1 MKNKDIVQFEKKL
14 KKNLI
19 EVHPK
24 FGFRRLLIKT
34 ELITDR
40 FNIEKII
47 KTYVGEILEKNDILI
62 IAESVLAITQGRAIP
77 VDQINPGILARLL
90 WRFVTKNPKGIGL
103 RSATSMQCAIDETGS
118 IKIIAASF
126 IGGLSKI
133 FNKSGFFYRIA
144 GVQAATID
152 AAYTSPVKPYDK
164 CVVKGPLN
172 PDGVSEIISKIYD
185 IDVAI
190 MDINDIGGSW
200 VLGANRKVDREM
212 LSVIM
217 LDNPMGQGKQMTPL
231 CILRKIK

>member
-1 MKNKDIVQFEKKL
+1 MKNKDIVTFEKKL
-14 KKNLI
+14 EKNLI

-24 FGFRRLLIKT
+24 FDYRRYLIKT
-34 ELITDR
+34 GLITDS
-40 FNIEKII
+40 FNIEKVI
-47 KTYVGEILEKNDILI
+47 KTYAGEFLKKNDILI
-62 IAESVLAITQGRAIP
+62 IAESVLAITQGRAVP
-77 VDQINPGILARLL
+77 VDQINPGVLARLL
-90 WRFVTKNPKGIGL
+90 WRFVTKNPRGIGL

-118 IKIIAASF
+118 IKIIAASLL
-126 IGGLSKI
+126 GGLSKI
-133 FNKSGFFYRIA
+133 FKKSGIFYRIA

-152 AAYTSPVKPYDK
+152 AAYTSPVQPYDK

-185 IDVAI
+185 IDVAV

-200 VLGANRKVDREM
+200 VLGASGNVDREM

-217 LDNPMGQGKQMTPL
+217 LDNPMGQGKQMTPF